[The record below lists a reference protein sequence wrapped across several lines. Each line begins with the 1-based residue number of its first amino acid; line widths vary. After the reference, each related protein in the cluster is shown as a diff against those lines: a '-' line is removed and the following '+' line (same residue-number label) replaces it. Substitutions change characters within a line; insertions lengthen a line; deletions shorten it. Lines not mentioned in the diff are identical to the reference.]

1 MKVAVP
7 VLETQVHGKKLVN
20 SHFGKSNLFAIVDT
34 ETGTVKEVKNPGLH
48 VPRGRGVF
56 IAEMFKEKGVEAI
69 LVKEIG
75 EGAFEKVKSF
85 GMRIFLIPP
94 ETKLLEDAIEA
105 FKTGKLSE
113 LKEPNEEKEF

>member
-1 MKVAVP
+1 MKVAIP
-7 VLETQVHGKKLVN
+7 ILETRVQNKRLVN

-34 ETGTVKEVKNPGLH
+34 ETGTVEEVKNPGLH

-56 IAEMFKEKGVEAI
+56 IAEMFKEKGVEAV

-85 GMRIFLIPP
+85 GMEIYLIPP
-94 ETKLLEDAIEA
+94 EVKFLEDVLEA
-105 FKTGKLSE
+105 FKAGNLEKLE
-113 LKEPNEEKEF
+113 EPNEEKHD